1 MYRSAQPSPMTFL
14 TDRTHQSIQQQNTVV
29 ATPKSASTTHN
40 PYGASV
46 IPANPEEV
54 LLHRSM
60 SQLDAYNYGGRSPY
74 ATTIQ
79 TQQFGGHS
87 PLSYNSSFVEFPP
100 SSPMLQS
107 FSAPSPYA
115 EAPQVLDTPIVV
127 HTKQALTK
135 VYVGGRPVAI
145 PSATQPVAEVPA
157 APTATVVAQHRE
169 SPRTSGAPSAPA
181 AHRMPNDAVVRIQFR
196 RTESRFLLRDVAKK
210 TAGLNITSLKQLM
223 DMHVVVDGD
232 RGEDIGR
239 IVYVDEN
246 GCEDSVPTKIP
257 KVQRLASLEEV
268 QRMEALRQDE
278 LRALE
283 FAQQQAARLFPAE
296 QLSIDD
302 ATFQFDKQ
310 KLTLWYRVPDRVYF
324 VPLLKTLNQ
333 AYRCRIWMERIDDRM
348 E

>member
-14 TDRTHQSIQQQNTVV
+14 TDRTQQSIQQQNTVV

-40 PYGASV
+40 PYSASV

-74 ATTIQ
+74 ASTSLQ
-79 TQQFGGHS
+79 GHQYGGHS

-100 SSPMLQS
+100 VSPMLQS
-107 FSAPSPYA
+107 SFRAPSPYSEPPA
-115 EAPQVLDTPIVV
+115 LETPLVV

-135 VYVGGRPVAI
+135 VYVGGRPVAV
-145 PSATQPVAEVPA
+145 PSAAQPVVEVPPTPTATAVESLATPAVPA
-157 APTATVVAQHRE
+157 AQPTA
-169 SPRTSGAPSAPA
+169 
-181 AHRMPNDAVVRIQFR
+181 AHQLPNDVVVRIQFR

-210 TAGLNITSLKQLM
+210 TAGMNITSLKQLM
-223 DMHVVVDGD
+223 DTHVVVDGD

-239 IVYVDEN
+239 IVFVDEN
-246 GCEDSVPTKIP
+246 GCDDAVPTKIP
-257 KVQRLASLEEV
+257 KVQRIASREEV

-348 E
+348 DQ